1 MRTRRDKDIEIF
13 LENNKAISTVQAN
26 KIFFNGDMKSCS
38 RRLNELEDREVLTHY
53 YIDKN
58 KVYKLLDEERDI
70 SKHDLYVLDLYA
82 YIYEHGGEV
91 LEFIKTPQ
99 YFNRILIPD
108 ALLKFKI
115 PYEGDEYIIDLLLEV
130 DYTHFTPSEKLIWYE
145 KLYRENVLKDFC
157 DSEFPFLLIARP
169 REGIRT
175 FSNNFNVRYC
185 DLKFNNLLRLLLE

>member
-13 LENNKAISTVQAN
+13 LEKYKAISTVQAS
-26 KIFFNGDMKSCS
+26 KIFFNGDIKSCS
-38 RRLNELEDREVLTHY
+38 RRLNELEERGVLTHY
-53 YIDKN
+53 YVDKN
-58 KVYKLLDEERDI
+58 KIYKLVGEEREL
-70 SKHDLYVLDLYA
+70 SKHDLYILDLYS
-82 YIYEHGGEV
+82 YIYEQGGEV
-91 LEFIKTPQ
+91 LEFKLTPQ

-130 DYTHFTPSEKLIWYE
+130 DYTHFTPSEKLVWYE
-145 KLYRENVLKDFC
+145 KLYREEVLKDFC

-169 REGIRT
+169 REGIRV

-185 DLKFNNLLRLLLE
+185 DLEYTNFLRLLLE